1 MFYRV
6 HVRDHVRVPPNL
18 FSLPKDEGILT
29 MVKKMYEGYVSKD
42 LGIVLGVS
50 SLREAREGII
60 IPGDGSAYYDCDFE
74 LLAFRPELQELVYGR
89 IKDIADFGAFINIG
103 LVDGMIHIS
112 QTMDDFVSFSA
123 DKALMGKES
132 RRSLKIADKCKARII
147 AVSFKDIAN
156 PKIGLTMRQPGLGKL
171 EWLEEDAAKEKE
183 GVKEEK
189 AEIKGE
195 KEKPKPAAKKEGKE
209 KAAAKRREKSRK

>member
-18 FSLPKDEGILT
+18 FSLPKDEGILA
-29 MVKKMYEGYVSKD
+29 MVKKTYEGYISKD

-50 SLREAREGII
+50 SLKEAREGII

-112 QTMDDFVSFSA
+112 QTMDDFVSFSS
-123 DKALMGKES
+123 DKALMGKVS
-132 RRSLKIADKCKARII
+132 KRSLKIADKCKARII

-183 GVKEEK
+183 GAKEEK
-189 AEIKGE
+189 AEGKGE
-195 KEKPKPAAKKEGKE
+195 KEKPAAKKEGKE
-209 KAAAKRREKSRK
+209 KAAGKRKEKR